1 MASWLVRSSPD
12 RSDSGS
18 SPGACFSSEGP
29 VKFPHLESR
38 SIISNLMIT
47 DGCFIYILLV

>member
-1 MASWLVRSSPD
+1 MVSWLVRSSPD
-12 RSDSGS
+12 RSGLALS
-18 SPGACFSSEGP
+18 SGACFSSEGP
-29 VKFPHLESR
+29 EKFPHPESR